1 MWIECLHRR
10 SPELCYSE
18 DTGRKYLET
27 MATDLLQ
34 YISDKKVRLPLRLM
48 LDFELETGVEWPDLY
63 DWLEKKGS
71 CLVARLMEETSGDF
85 RRYDGFLRHIILSKR
100 VVQSVIDVIRKS
112 QKSHRVVATL
122 TSGLGEEVLVEN
134 KEIQS
139 AIDERIPH
147 VADMIESASYPAN
160 VVRRILPIKVL
171 RENREIQEAIR
182 KRGLYDEF
190 YGS

>member
-1 MWIECLHRR
+1 
-10 SPELCYSE
+10 
-18 DTGRKYLET
+18 

-34 YISDKKVRLPLRLM
+34 YISDKKLHLPLRLM

-85 RRYDGFLRHIILSKR
+85 RRYDGLLEHIFLSKR

-122 TSGLGEEVLVEN
+122 TSGLGAEVLVEN
-134 KEIQS
+134 KEVQS
-139 AIDERIPH
+139 AIAERIPH
-147 VADMIESASYPAN
+147 ITDHSSTKYSKGSVVPNIGPDLLLAS
-160 VVRRILPIKVL
+160 LLK
-171 RENREIQEAIR
+171 
-182 KRGLYDEF
+182 
-190 YGS
+190 GSDGCLARL